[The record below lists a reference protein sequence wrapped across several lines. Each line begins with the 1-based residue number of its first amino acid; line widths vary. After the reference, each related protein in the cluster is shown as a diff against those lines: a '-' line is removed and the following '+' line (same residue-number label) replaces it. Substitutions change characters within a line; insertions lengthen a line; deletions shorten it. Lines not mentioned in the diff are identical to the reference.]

1 MEARVLFLH
10 TVIAKLPAICS
21 ALRHKLS
28 ARRKDAE
35 AAHFPFSPNPKLG
48 AAGELFPPAR
58 VKARVVRPPDGG
70 TVPLFLL
77 PSPEEEWLWGDRGP
91 SAAQGPF

>member
-1 MEARVLFLH
+1 MRLLQGIFGFRVEARVPFLH

-35 AAHFPFSPNPKLG
+35 AALFPFSP
-48 AAGELFPPAR
+48 
-58 VKARVVRPPDGG
+58 
-70 TVPLFLL
+70 
-77 PSPEEEWLWGDRGP
+77 
-91 SAAQGPF
+91 